1 MCSMERRRDH
11 IRAQPTYSG
20 FHRPFRSRIHGRQ
33 LDSWRHRGTPE
44 SRHRHRSPSP
54 IRRHR
59 SRSPVTSGSR
69 DEYTH
74 RSSYRDDQRNI
85 LRTHSSHRSTPSDV
99 LEANRSHRSASF
111 SPDAHSRHR
120 SPPRKY
126 SANSSKSPM
135 ASTQLNKAP
144 AQVSVSSAHSQAS
157 DVEPD
162 DPLAECVLST
172 SVMPDIQPQTDTAS
186 SIATKPVIT
195 HSVSKPTKVYTCTS
209 CKRTL
214 TSASGWYKHRRFY
227 HGLQTPRH
235 IQHVRHPVPSSA
247 TPDAAS
253 SVAAGTEAVPLILA
267 SPTKK
272 IPINVAPLKPMPTTR
287 RRKPKAAIT
296 QPTIPT
302 SPVNDLVDTGR
313 SNHQSTQTTLLT
325 VDLADAIPVQHMY
338 DGMAADWF
346 NSGFPSA
353 PGTFTDIASL
363 LREHAKEGAR
373 AMASILLKDVQSWV
387 NISSGRLGQP

>member
-1 MCSMERRRDH
+1 MQRRRDH

-20 FHRPFRSRIHGRQ
+20 FHRPLRSRIHGRQ
-33 LDSWRHRGTPE
+33 LDSWRHRETPE
-44 SRHRHRSPSP
+44 RRHRHRSSSP
-54 IRRHR
+54 MRRHR

-85 LRTHSSHRSTPSDV
+85 PRTHSSHRSTPSDV
-99 LEANRSHRSASF
+99 LEANRSNRSAYF
-111 SPDAHSRHR
+111 SPDAHSRHH

-126 SANSSKSPM
+126 SANSS
-135 ASTQLNKAP
+135 LNKAP
-144 AQVSVSSAHSQAS
+144 AHVSVSSAHSQTS
-157 DVEPD
+157 DAEPD
-162 DPLAECVLST
+162 DPLAEYVLST
-172 SVMPDIQPQTDTAS
+172 SVLPDIQPQTDTAH
-186 SIATKPVIT
+186 SIPTKPVIT
-195 HSVSKPTKVYTCTS
+195 HSVSKPTNVYTCTS

-214 TSASGWYKHRRFY
+214 TSASGWYEHRRFY

-247 TPDAAS
+247 IPDAGS
-253 SVAAGTEAVPLILA
+253 SVAAGTEAIPLILA
-267 SPTKK
+267 SPMKK

-325 VDLADAIPVQHMY
+325 VDFADAIPVQHLY
-338 DGMAADWF
+338 DGMAADWL
-346 NSGFPSA
+346 NSGFASA

-363 LREHAKEGAR
+363 LREHAKEGAG
-373 AMASILLKDVQSWV
+373 AMASILLKDVQSWI
-387 NISSGRLGQP
+387 NIISGKLGQP